1 MNKYIEKIKTH
12 LQTNKKIYIAVGIT
26 VVITTTIVS
35 TIFLLKSKAIGD
47 KINMTRLW
55 SPGDNN
61 IMKVFINPLGDPG
74 NVVQCVETGTVYA
87 SQGQAARELGVN
99 ASRISEHLTG
109 KLSNIHGNHLV
120 IVGKAGQLIAE

>member
-1 MNKYIEKIKTH
+1 MNEKLEAIKAH
-12 LQTNKKIYIAVGIT
+12 IVANKNVYIAA
-26 VVITTTIVS
+26 
-35 TIFLLKSKAIGD
+35 AIGVVVGGTAVLIFV
-47 KINMTRLW
+47 KYRRGVPEIVMHRIL

-99 ASRISEHLTG
+99 AARISEYFAGKIPNIKGMHLIF
-109 KLSNIHGNHLV
+109 L
-120 IVGKAGQLIAE
+120 GKAGQVLAE